1 MSRYSIYSGAVY
13 TQYISQ
19 VFPVFQV
26 LQVEIVSTPC
36 MSSKCSRYGRC
47 AMSDEVPARIDRTDT
62 APAAHPHRSASAT
75 APHPHRTSLH
85 PLFPARTPYSDPLL
99 GPPAQIP
106 CSNPLLESPARIP
119 CSDPRF
125 GSPAQIPCSGPLL
138 RSPARIPYSDPLLR
152 SPARIPCSAGE
163 ASRVQWAAAKALRA
177 GFRRG
182 AMSRPM
188 GGG

>member
-62 APAAHPHRSASAT
+62 ATAAHPHRSASAT
-75 APHPHRTSLH
+75 APHPHRTSPY
-85 PLFPARTPYSDPLL
+85 PLSPARTPYSDPLL
-99 GPPAQIP
+99 G
-106 CSNPLLESPARIP
+106 SPARIP
-119 CSDPRF
+119 CSDPLL
-125 GSPAQIPCSGPLL
+125 GSPV
-138 RSPARIPYSDPLLR
+138 RILCSDPLLGSLTR
-152 SPARIPCSAGE
+152 IPGSDPLLGSLTRIPGSDPLLGSPARIPCSAGE